1 MSVLS
6 ENQALQLIGEV
17 RFSKWGRRTISNAP
31 ALAEKFGIKRNSVCQ
46 IIRGKTWGHLPRPY
60 ATEAAIREAEK
71 RDAMKDTIGTL
82 RAKLAEAEDATE
94 AAHRRYLEL
103 VGRTLAWRQR
113 ADAAEAA
120 LTEIAFHIPT
130 IARVDGDLRL
140 ADIEEVYLLKRIA
153 ADARAVAQRNLPGQA
168 KATVRETQDNV

>member
-1 MSVLS
+1 
-6 ENQALQLIGEV
+6 
-17 RFSKWGRRTISNAP
+17 
-31 ALAEKFGIKRNSVCQ
+31 
-46 IIRGKTWGHLPRPY
+46 
-60 ATEAAIREAEK
+60 
-71 RDAMKDTIGTL
+71 MKDTLETL
-82 RAKLAEAEDATE
+82 RAKLAEAEG
-94 AAHRRYLEL
+94 AHAELWAERNGLEL
-103 VGRTLAWRQR
+103 SVAAWRQR